1 MTDDDPTVIRIGLP
15 EVYAQMV
22 SLNDNLVGLRQDMQ
36 SLRQTSESTI
46 KTLDDHATRIRT
58 VEHWM
63 WAAPASLLVGVAS
76 TILALLL
83 R

>member
-1 MTDDDPTVIRIGLP
+1 MSDDPTVIRIGLP

-22 SLNDNLVGLRQDMQ
+22 SLNEHMIGLRQDVQ
-36 SLRQTSESTI
+36 SLRQTSEATT
-46 KTLDDHATRIRT
+46 KTLDDHASRIRT

-63 WAAPASLLVGVAS
+63 WAAPASLLTGVAS
-76 TILALLL
+76 VIVALFL